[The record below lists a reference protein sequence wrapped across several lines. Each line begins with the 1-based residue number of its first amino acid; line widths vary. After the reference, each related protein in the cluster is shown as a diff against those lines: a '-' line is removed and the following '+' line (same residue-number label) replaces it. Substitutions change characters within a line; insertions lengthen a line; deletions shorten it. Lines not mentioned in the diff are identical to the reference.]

1 MLELLMRLGVVLFML
16 GSLGAVGLRVT
27 WREAMAALKQ
37 PRFLLVSLIAS
48 WFVCPVVAMIV
59 LRVVP
64 LAAPYAAG
72 LLLLAL
78 APCAPFAPAV
88 VRIAKGDT
96 SALAA
101 FMVFS
106 AVTTVVFMPVG
117 LALLLEGVAVSPWRI
132 ARPLLLFVLTP
143 LACGMA
149 IRHTS
154 TALAARLERV
164 LEMVSATAGLVLLV

>member
-72 LLLLAL
+72 LLLLSL
-78 APCAPFAPAV
+78 ASCAPFAPAV

-101 FMVFS
+101 FIVFS
-106 AVTTVVFMPVG
+106 AITTVIFMPIGVS
-117 LALLLEGVAVSPWRI
+117 LTIEGVNVGMWRI
-132 ARPLLLFVLTP
+132 ARPLLLFI
-143 LACGMA
+143 LAPVTCGMA
-149 IRHTS
+149 LRHL
-154 TALAARLERV
+154 ALGVAERLRQGVDKCAAASGVQPL
-164 LEMVSATAGLVLLV
+164 